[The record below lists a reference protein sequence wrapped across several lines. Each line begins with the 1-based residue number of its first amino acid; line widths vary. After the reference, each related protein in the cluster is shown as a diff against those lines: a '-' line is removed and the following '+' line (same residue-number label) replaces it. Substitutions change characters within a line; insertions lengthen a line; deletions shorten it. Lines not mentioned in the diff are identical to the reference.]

1 MSSPDTGNPT
11 VDLRDRVDQLT
22 LPHTVEVRD
31 AGRLLGTRTQPA
43 LLVQLRK
50 AITAS
55 IGPGNGT
62 KALHERS
69 VHNAGAS
76 ELYGSIERRVRQWA
90 IRAGVTPNGHDA
102 TTVLRHWY
110 AAIHAS
116 RDLEPAAYSTT
127 LAGWIDAITDL
138 LDPPHRYP
146 LNAPCP
152 VCGQT
157 WATSDQ
163 GDPDHEERSH
173 ALQVLER
180 DPAHLSS
187 VTCRSCGAVWHGIE
201 GAEALSALLH
211 TGTIPVQVDA

>member
-1 MSSPDTGNPT
+1 MSHPDTGNPT

-43 LLVQLRK
+43 LLLQLRR

-69 VHNAGAS
+69 VHNARRLRAV
-76 ELYGSIERRVRQWA
+76 RHHRTRVRQWA
-90 IRAGVTPNGHDA
+90 IRASVTPNGHDA
-102 TTVLRHWY
+102 VTVLRHWY
-110 AAIHAS
+110 AAVYAS
-116 RDLEPAAYSTT
+116 RDLEPQTYAHT

-152 VCGQT
+152 ICGNT
-157 WATSDQ
+157 WATTDQ

-187 VTCRSCGAVWHGIE
+187 VTCKNCGATWHGIE

-211 TGTIPVQVDA
+211 TGTMQQVDA